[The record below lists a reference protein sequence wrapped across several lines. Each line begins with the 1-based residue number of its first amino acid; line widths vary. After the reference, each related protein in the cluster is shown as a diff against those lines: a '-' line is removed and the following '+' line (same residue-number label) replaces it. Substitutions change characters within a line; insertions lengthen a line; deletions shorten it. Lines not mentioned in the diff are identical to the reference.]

1 MDAHFLTEIEIEEFK
16 CFKGFK
22 TSGFKRVNLIGG
34 KNNIGKT
41 ALIEAMFVNVH
52 SKSVNKMTNSIHS
65 IKTMR
70 ENINLLSTL
79 VQGKGIDH
87 IKILDST
94 RKYQSQSNLNEVYFE
109 IIAMDAVKQYFFR
122 INDVETA
129 INANQFSLIF
139 DFEPNVKFIDN
150 FGFSDDGLIEV
161 YKAIQKHDKEM
172 ELNGFIKEFDDA
184 LDNFKVMVDKPQCK
198 THGEYRDI
206 TEFGDGLKS
215 YISMICALYACEN
228 GYLFID
234 EMDNGIHYTQLDRL
248 WEIILTLSKQTN
260 CQVFASTHSKEMI
273 ESFARVAKKLDEQE
287 VSYTLLVKNKQ
298 QELATLVYD
307 FEMLD
312 YSMRMEHEVR

>member
-1 MDAHFLTEIEIEEFK
+1 MNAHFLTEIEIEEFK

-41 ALIEAMFVNVH
+41 ALMEAVFINVH
-52 SKSVNKMTNSIHS
+52 SNDVNTMLTAIVLVNHSREYVNIVGKSEISPHLLTEIKRCTAKSNIRGLIDFEFVDKDAKQQFKFLLGEDEKVVNGKDLTAAIHHIS
-65 IKTMR
+65 
-70 ENINLLSTL
+70 NINFIGSHGWSDSELATAYESVQRNDTELYVGEL
-79 VQGKGIDH
+79 V
-87 IKILDST
+87 
-94 RKYQSQSNLNEVYFE
+94 R
-109 IIAMDAVKQYFFR
+109 
-122 INDVETA
+122 
-129 INANQFSLIF
+129 
-139 DFEPNVKFIDN
+139 
-150 FGFSDDGLIEV
+150 
-161 YKAIQKHDKEM
+161 
-172 ELNGFIKEFDDA
+172 EFDDSIES
-184 LDNFKVMVDKPQCK
+184 FKLLGGTKPECK
-198 THGEYRDI
+198 KQGEWRKI